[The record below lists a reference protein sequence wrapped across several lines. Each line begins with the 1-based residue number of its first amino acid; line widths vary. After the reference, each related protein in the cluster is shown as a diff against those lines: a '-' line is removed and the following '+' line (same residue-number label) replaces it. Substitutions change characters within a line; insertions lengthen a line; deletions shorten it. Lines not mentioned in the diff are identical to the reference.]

1 MAARDADV
9 GVWRATTRRV
19 HRYGKNASLD
29 SADSVRR
36 SVDGWLS
43 RFCKQRALRQEIRT
57 IIVGKM
63 VSAHGGRPV
72 PIPRRIPGRRYS
84 AGLFFVPEDKQVR
97 LARVK
102 ARYSFEMQ
110 NSCIT
115 VIESDTKAFTIGQRS
130 CWEILSIDS
139 KSFTY
144 EIVETGVTDSMT
156 RLPATAPECPP
167 LQ

>member
-1 MAARDADV
+1 MARMLRWTALTLFV
-9 GVWRATTRRV
+9 GLWMD
-19 HRYGKNASLD
+19 GCLD
-29 SADSVRR
+29 SANSERSARR
-36 SVDGWLS
+36 FEPLLLGKWCLPAVAGRCRSHEEYRADGILQA
-43 RFCKQRALRQEIRT
+43 C
-57 IIVGKM
+57 
-63 VSAHGGRPV
+63 
-72 PIPRRIPGRRYS
+72 
-84 AGLFFVPEDKQVR
+84 FFVPEDKQVR

-115 VIESDTKAFTIGQRS
+115 VIESDTKAFTIGQTS

-144 EIVETGVTDSMT
+144 EIAETGVTDSMT